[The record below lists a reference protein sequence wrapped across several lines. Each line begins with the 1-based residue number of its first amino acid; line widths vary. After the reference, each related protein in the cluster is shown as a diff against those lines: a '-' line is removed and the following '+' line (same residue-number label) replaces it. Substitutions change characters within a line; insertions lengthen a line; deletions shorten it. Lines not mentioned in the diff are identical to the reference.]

1 MSLSALHA
9 VGQETVF
16 ALLKNDLRLADK
28 YFEAKDYQTAL
39 ELYNVVAR
47 RRPSKEVDLKIAR
60 SHHFLKQYK
69 KAVAVYEKHA
79 QSNSLPLSD
88 LYYYAESQSGLLQYE
103 KAVESYKTYLSKVPD
118 DEVVMKKIWR
128 LSNLQYLFEDS
139 AHFSVRPVQLNTE
152 YGELGAVPYKDGLVF
167 ISNRKEVQAIEKIDA
182 ATHKPF
188 YRTYFSQVSLDT
200 AKAEARYGKP
210 SSFNKDISI
219 KFHAGTLTFYDD
231 ERKMVF
237 ASVAEEAGPGGART
251 MQLYFAENKDG
262 QWKLTFAFPY
272 NSENYSVSNPTI
284 SKDGKVLYFSSD
296 MKGGLGGQRVQ

>member
-1 MSLSALHA
+1 MKVKITICIFLMSLSALHA

-88 LYYYAESQSGLLQYE
+88 LYYYAESQSGLLQYD

-128 LSNLQYLFEDS
+128 MSNLQYLFEDS
-139 AHFSVRPVQLNTE
+139 AHFFSTARPAE
-152 YGELGAVPYKDGLVF
+152 YGVWRAGSG
-167 ISNRKEVQAIEKIDA
+167 
-182 ATHKPF
+182 
-188 YRTYFSQVSLDT
+188 SLQGWFGIHL
-200 AKAEARYGKP
+200 K
-210 SSFNKDISI
+210 S
-219 KFHAGTLTFYDD
+219 
-231 ERKMVF
+231 
-237 ASVAEEAGPGGART
+237 
-251 MQLYFAENKDG
+251 
-262 QWKLTFAFPY
+262 
-272 NSENYSVSNPTI
+272 
-284 SKDGKVLYFSSD
+284 
-296 MKGGLGGQRVQ
+296 